1 MGRLP
6 CQTFL
11 LNKRTILQDLALKV
25 LWLLR
30 QYMQVNLYCSHLTI
44 FIPFKKKILSHITRK
59 PSRQGKRYKIT
70 ALKCERVKML
80 PWRLIHRQ
88 LPTPLI
94 HSFTPNGPQIITS
107 TTTFYKLR
115 LCLRG
120 SQKCLKILFL
130 EENPGYLCSHGRGVR
145 SSVRAGSRCRDPGTQ
160 SSLPFRRNSRSS
172 TTIVEIYQNK
182 VELFFS
188 TIYTRLAH
196 TWSKPPLTLASS
208 SLQNPAAPRLP
219 ACLLAFV
226 ANGVGFSF
234 ERDK

>member
-1 MGRLP
+1 M
-6 CQTFL
+6 
-11 LNKRTILQDLALKV
+11 
-25 LWLLR
+25 
-30 QYMQVNLYCSHLTI
+30 YVNLYCSHLTI

-80 PWRLIHRQ
+80 PWRLLHRQ

-115 LCLRG
+115 LCPRG
-120 SQKCLKILFL
+120 SHKCQKILVL

-160 SSLPFRRNSRSS
+160 SNLPFRRDSTSSRDE
-172 TTIVEIYQNK
+172 IVEVVELYQNK
-182 VELFFS
+182 VEIFFS
-188 TIYTRLAH
+188 TIYTRFAH

-208 SLQNPAAPRLP
+208 SLLNRAAPRLP
-219 ACLLAFV
+219 ACLLAFE
-226 ANGVGFSF
+226 ANGVGFSLK
-234 ERDK
+234 ETSDDKKCLRSLTMKIRPL